1 MSLSLHQMPDMIE
14 DNRQF
19 ALPPTREKNNFC
31 GSHLVALT
39 STSGLP
45 IFSRKRGSNE
55 PVNYSVSL
63 TSKYDIFYVS
73 KILQ

>member
-1 MSLSLHQMPDMIE
+1 MPDMIE

-19 ALPPTREKNNFC
+19 ALPSTREQNNFC

-55 PVNYSVSL
+55 PVCIYSVSL
-63 TSKYDIFYVS
+63 TSKYDIFMFMYICIP